1 MLEVINSTI
10 GDYRVGPRVGASV
23 NAKLVLEATETPTAE
38 LAIRSYNRDRS
49 AHRPHYVLD
58 PVEQK
63 IYRTLSSEFSALGE
77 FHPTAPHR
85 ISRCV
90 FVAIVKEAGGTL
102 GAKAIENVGKLL
114 RVLCDIE
121 DIPAIV
127 HECEPGEKMGHTGLQ
142 RFEGILCWHLF
153 PGNPEAITPGN
164 IDWTELNK
172 GLQDYAT
179 PEQVGI
185 VGDGDVVVYEAEED
199 VAVEV
204 PTEDLSS
211 FKVSELKEIASEL
224 GISHSGLKKAEL
236 VDAIT
241 KARE

>member
-10 GDYRVGPRVGASV
+10 ADYRIGPRVTVFA
-23 NAKLVLEATETPTAE
+23 NAKLVLEATETATAE
-38 LAIRSYNRDRS
+38 LAVKSYNRDPLS
-49 AHRPHYVLD
+49 HRPHYVLD

-63 IYRTLSSEFSALGE
+63 IYRMLSSDFSVIGE
-77 FHPTAPHR
+77 FAPTAPHR
-85 ISRCV
+85 ASRCV
-90 FVAIVKEAGGTL
+90 FVAIVKEAGQSL
-102 GAKAIENVGKLL
+102 GAEATENVGKLL

-127 HECEPGEKMGHTGLQ
+127 HECVPGEKLGYEGLRQ
-142 RFEGILCWHLF
+142 FEGILCWHVF
-153 PGNPEAITPGN
+153 PGNPEATTPGN
-164 IDWTELNK
+164 INWTELNK

-185 VGDGDVVVYEAEED
+185 VGDGDVVVYEAEDD

-211 FKVSELKEIASEL
+211 LKVSELKEIASEL
-224 GISHSGLKKAEL
+224 GISHSGLLKAEL

-241 KARE
+241 GARL